1 MEYFMSEEGKKGPA
15 KKKCPTAQ
23 KRIKQNKKS
32 NLRNHSFESSV
43 KTAIR
48 SFESA
53 LTLKDNEKM
62 QTALSSVYS
71 LMDRGVKRGVFKK
84 NKAARAKQRMSL
96 MQKSA

>member
-1 MEYFMSEEGKKGPA
+1 MSEEGKKVPA

-23 KRIKQNKKS
+23 KRIKQDEKR
-32 NLRNHSFESSV
+32 NLRNRSFKSSV

-53 LTLKDNEKM
+53 LISKDSGKM
-62 QTALSSVYS
+62 QTALSAVYS
-71 LMDRGVKRGVFKK
+71 LMDRGVKQGVYKT

-96 MQKSA
+96 FVL